1 MYHHLFFYFD
11 LMNILI
17 TLYILF
23 LTISTGLKKKYFYFS
38 AKYFTVPGIN
48 LTGLTVP
55 RGDIAKVC

>member
-1 MYHHLFFYFD
+1 
-11 LMNILI
+11 MNILI

-23 LTISTGLKKKYFYFS
+23 LTIISTGLKKKYFYFS